1 MKPGREY
8 FVRIFILSLL
18 VAQSLPIK
26 ARPSGAAGMINA
38 LPEAKAGATYEFTI
52 KNEGG
57 GRPPFKWS
65 LVEGDLPPGIELQ
78 PSGILRGTPTVPR
91 ARAYEFTL
99 KVSDSTEPPRIHTQ
113 RFAIVVTTTA
123 MRTDAQRQQFTGK
136 DQWKNKYIQ
145 HSEEIANIK
154 AGTTRARTDSIDKF
168 DSEAERPLGK
178 TRDHTSGSS
187 SSVVS
192 EFEERSFVRAR
203 DQHKVEK
210 SLVNEFVKEYVTVLD
225 PKSVSDIF
233 GRRIAKRYVAFQV
246 TISNENKD
254 YQFLIQDVSIDLG
267 EVADLESV
275 RIPKGYTPS
284 SNDLSMLRGVSE
296 KGQVY
301 DWRNFAVRLMR
312 GTGAIATSLAG
323 VTTFGSSYVPSVS
336 VWNGALGPA
345 FRDVLPD
352 LTVTQLHRLND
363 SAYQANTLVPKQGAK
378 VMVAFVDQAM
388 LMDRELQ
395 KRFFKDPMSIADII
409 DFRNAKA
416 RVRGMLITD
425 VLDLPPL
432 ISAVV
437 IGDDQRAHFTDSP
450 ATIEGMVVGRNLA
463 GAGVQ
468 IDNKGMEIKLK
479 GTPESTRISFILTA
493 KEPILPDTLLN
504 FVVVRK
510 DDVAKQ
516 PFPVSYTIPAPTLG
530 KIAPEKLKQG
540 DAGKEIKLTGD
551 NFIKSLLKVTS
562 CDAIQ
567 IKDTVW
573 ESATEIKI
581 TVDVPDDAATGLC
594 NIQVKNGDNLS
605 SVAKPLT
612 IEAKPK

>member
-1 MKPGREY
+1 MKTISTY
-8 FVRIFILSLL
+8 FVMMLILLVL
-18 VAQSLPIK
+18 VAQSVPIK
-26 ARPSGAAGMINA
+26 ARTSTSAGMAYA
-38 LPEAKAGATYEFTI
+38 LPEARVGANYEFTI
-52 KNEGG
+52 KPEEGH
-57 GRPPFKWS
+57 PPFKWS
-65 LVEGDLPPGIELQ
+65 ILEGDLPPGIELK

-91 ARAYEFTL
+91 PRAYEFTL
-99 KVSDSTEPPRIHTQ
+99 KVSDSSEPPRTHIQ
-113 RFAIVVTTTA
+113 RFAMVVTTA
-123 MRTDAQRQQFTGK
+123 ALPAEGRRQPFSGK
-136 DQWKNKYIQ
+136 DQWKNRYIQ
-145 HSEEIANIK
+145 HSEEIASLK
-154 AGTTRARTDSIDKF
+154 
-168 DSEAERPLGK
+168 GK
-178 TRDHTSGSS
+178 TTKGQGPSTATFASESDQPRSKTQVDTASS
-187 SSVVS
+187 ASSPVL
-192 EFEERSFVRAR
+192 EFDEQSFARAR

-210 SLVNEFVKEYVTVLD
+210 SFVNEFVKEYVTVLD

-312 GTGAIATSLAG
+312 GTGSIATSLAG

-388 LMDRELQ
+388 LMDRDLQ
-395 KRFFKDPMSIADII
+395 KRFYKDPMSIADIM

-437 IGDDQRAHFTDSP
+437 IGEDQRAHYTDSP
-450 ATIEGMVVGRNLA
+450 ATIEGTVVGRNLA
-463 GAGVQ
+463 GAGIQ
-468 IDNKGMEIKLK
+468 IDNKGMEIRLK
-479 GTPESTRISFILTA
+479 GTPESTRLTFILTA
-493 KEPILPDTLLN
+493 KEPILPDSVLN

-516 PFPVSYTIPAPTLG
+516 PFPVSYTIPVPTLDT
-530 KIAPEKLKQG
+530 IAPEKLKQG
-540 DAGKEIKLTGD
+540 DADKEVKLTGD
-551 NFIKSLLKVTS
+551 SFVKSLLKVTG
-562 CDAIQ
+562 CDAIK
-567 IKDTVW
+567 IKDPVW
-573 ESATEIKI
+573 QSATEIKI
-581 TVDVPDDAATGLC
+581 KVDIPDDAATGSC
-594 NIQVKNGDNLS
+594 KIQVKNGDNLVS
-605 SVAKPLT
+605 AAKPLT
-612 IEAKPK
+612 IEAKSK